1 MEDLLCHENFDGRV
15 DVKET
20 VYPYQTLP
28 LRLQVSPLV
37 DKVVASDPRVVC
49 NMLEDER
56 MALEVVKDYCNTLQP
71 ELKPHMRKI
80 VTDWMLEVCEDQE
93 AGSEVF
99 LLAVHYLDTFLSTT
113 VIRKSQFQLVA
124 ASCLLLAS
132 KYVAVA
138 PISGL
143 QLVLYTDH
151 SISLQ
156 ELLHWELQVLASLRW
171 QLAVP
176 TTLSFLHQLVP
187 RMTSLSSLPPHLLAT
202 ITRHATTL
210 ATLAATEYALLLA
223 PRSVIAAASLQAAF
237 KGLRLTNSEQ
247 LTSEVLAFWGDGEDC
262 RREVQVLG
270 RPRL

>member
-1 MEDLLCHENFDGRV
+1 MEALLCHENLESRTSVNNG
-15 DVKET
+15 T

-28 LRLQVSPLV
+28 MRLQVSPQL
-37 DKVVASDPRVVC
+37 DPVVASDPRVVC
-49 NMLEDER
+49 NMLEEER
-56 MALEVVKDYCNTLQP
+56 TSMELVTDYCNTVQP

-93 AGSEVF
+93 AGVEG
-99 LLAVHYLDTFLSTT
+99 
-113 VIRKSQFQLVA
+113 FQLAA

-156 ELLHWELQVLASLRW
+156 ELLHWEMQVLSSLRW
-171 QLAVP
+171 QLGFP
-176 TTLSFLHQLVP
+176 TTLSFLNQLLP
-187 RMTSLSSLPPHLLAT
+187 RLTCLSSLPSHLLAT
-202 ITRHATTL
+202 LTRHATTI
-210 ATLAATEYALLLA
+210 ATLAATEYAFILA

-237 KGLRLTNSEQ
+237 NGPRLTNSEQ
-247 LTSEVLAFWGDGEDC
+247 LAFEVANLA
-262 RREVQVLG
+262 
-270 RPRL
+270 